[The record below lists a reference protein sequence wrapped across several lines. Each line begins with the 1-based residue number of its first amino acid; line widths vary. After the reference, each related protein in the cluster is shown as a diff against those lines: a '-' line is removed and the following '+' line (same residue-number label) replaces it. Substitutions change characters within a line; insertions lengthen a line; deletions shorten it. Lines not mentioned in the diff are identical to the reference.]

1 MTQPRSHC
9 KALQSP
15 RPFRFWNTTPDAGGR
30 EQSRHESETAQPFPS
45 CWITCIG
52 IGSPAH
58 PCTFISTAF
67 NASGSSKTS
76 IIKERKTIER
86 EPTVDGQRSQEH
98 LHKRRG
104 GLLFTVGKPAILQRS
119 RTVLTP
125 GLPSMIAN
133 CWPKRKPKQ
142 GNKSPANSN
151 SNMQATPTP
160 ERNHPAH
167 TFKDARPREACSRT
181 PSET

>member
-1 MTQPRSHC
+1 MLPPRPKGRGLRKPKTMTRPRSHC

-119 RTVLTP
+119 RTV
-125 GLPSMIAN
+125 
-133 CWPKRKPKQ
+133 
-142 GNKSPANSN
+142 
-151 SNMQATPTP
+151 
-160 ERNHPAH
+160 
-167 TFKDARPREACSRT
+167 
-181 PSET
+181 